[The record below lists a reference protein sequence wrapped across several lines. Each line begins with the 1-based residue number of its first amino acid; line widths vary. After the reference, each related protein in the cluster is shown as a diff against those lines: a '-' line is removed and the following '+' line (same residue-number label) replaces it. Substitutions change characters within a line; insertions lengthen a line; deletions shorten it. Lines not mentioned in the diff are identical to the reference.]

1 MAITKTYDLLN
12 INGVK
17 GWVRDSWA
25 RRAIAALQQRVA
37 GIVVPTK
44 TSELTNDS
52 GFITSADVPPG
63 STASSTTPLMDGTAA
78 VGTETA
84 FARGDHR
91 HPTDTSRQAA
101 LSTAQ
106 LAAANSG
113 ITANDLA
120 VNDASVLCTVT
131 PIVPTLDAG
140 SHYATYGGCWYYK
153 IGSRVH
159 VHIGVTGLTANT
171 STTLWQMPAGYIPY
185 SGIAFD
191 GQATTYNNV
200 ARFRVT
206 GTGAVIVSSAAGN
219 ATGYC
224 EYDAFS

>member
-52 GFITSADVPPG
+52 GYITSADVPPG

-78 VGTETA
+78 VGTENA

-91 HPTDTSRQAA
+91 HPADTSKQDA
-101 LSTAQ
+101 LTSAQ
-106 LAAANSG
+106 LSAVNSG
-113 ITANDLA
+113 ATADDFA
-120 VNDASVLCTVT
+120 INDASVLCTIT
-131 PIVPTLDAG
+131 PIEPTLTNG
-140 SHYATYGGCWYYK
+140 SHNSTYGGCWYYK
-153 IGSRVH
+153 RGCTVT
-159 VHIGVTGLTANT
+159 VHIGVTGLTASTDTTIFTLPAGYRPRSVIGFVGNAT
-171 STTLWQMPAGYIPY
+171 STTNYGR
-185 SGIAFD
+185 
-191 GQATTYNNV
+191 
-200 ARFRVT
+200 ARI
-206 GTGAVIVSSAAGN
+206 GTDGAVHANSTSTRMVAQV
-219 ATGYC
+219 TF
-224 EYDAFS
+224 DAFS